1 LIQGLNLIP
10 GNETTTK
17 KAKVQKQI
25 LKNLSGEIKKGEMTA
40 IMGASGSG
48 KTTLINFL
56 TSRSTRGSTLFY
68 DGELLVNGFPV
79 GDLTPLKNIIGFVP
93 QEDTVVREASIKEN
107 FEMYGKYRQVKHLE
121 KRVNENIKA
130 LDLEHCQDTIVGDE
144 FQRGISG
151 GELKRTSIGI
161 ELMSHPEIL
170 FLDEP
175 TTGLDAKTAL
185 DIVTHL
191 RKLCQTRGM
200 GIVAVIHQP
209 RPEILSLFDQV
220 LVLSDGNL
228 IFDGTL
234 KEIETKLTDQGY
246 QLTQFETSVDFLMKL
261 IDIHQIK
268 TNLAK
273 HFDLHEAEIEL
284 LAHLVLK
291 ERIEALT
298 LAEER
303 HNMSKRSTI
312 ISQSID
318 KKRSIPFKEESV
330 KSELLR
336 NFSETRSTRIEDAL
350 DPELLNKFSKSKNQ
364 KHSMFVQFW
373 ILIVY
378 YIKFFVRKRTNLYLM
393 VAQQMVTLVLI
404 YFIFRNLGDPTD
416 DTIVAL
422 QNRFGLFAV
431 MSMYGFFSGFWS
443 DVIVF
448 VAKRKLFHRDQE
460 GRYYDELPYFMA
472 NQFYTFPFYTILMF
486 VVSTFFFFMFPL
498 NFDPDLISN
507 WFYFFYFVYVG
518 GFVSGASLGSVI
530 AVLSD
535 RVQEITAIMAFI
547 IPPLT
552 IATGY
557 YCNIKSS
564 TIFIQIFAYTSPSRF
579 SYQGLLIN
587 EFMNHKKYTD
597 TCMTYVD
604 CDTNPSGRCRV
615 PLDDDHKSSC
625 DPIQVMD
632 FYQMS
637 RWSNLVYLL
646 VLCVFY
652 RFLGYLIFKLRNRPK
667 LPKYKKLSVKNN
679 SSVGIN

>member
-1 LIQGLNLIP
+1 
-10 GNETTTK
+10 
-17 KAKVQKQI
+17 
-25 LKNLSGEIKKGEMTA
+25 
-40 IMGASGSG
+40 MGASGSG

-56 TSRSTRGSTLFY
+56 TSRSTRGSNILY
-68 DGELLVNGFPV
+68 DGELLLNGAIV
-79 GDLTPLKNIIGFVP
+79 EDLSPLKNIIGFVP
-93 QEDTVVREASIKEN
+93 QEDIVNREASIKEN
-107 FEMYGKYRQVKHLE
+107 FEMYGKYRKVKNLKE
-121 KRVNENIKA
+121 RINENIEA
-130 LDLEHCQDTIVGDE
+130 LNLEHCKDTIVGNE
-144 FQRGISG
+144 FRRGISG

-161 ELMSHPEIL
+161 ELMSDPEIL

-175 TTGLDAKTAL
+175 TTGLDANTAL

-191 RKLCQTRGM
+191 RQLCDTRGM

-209 RPEILSLFDQV
+209 RPEILEQFDQI

-234 KEIETKLTDQGY
+234 NQIDTKLTEMRY
-246 QLTQFETSVDFLMKL
+246 LLPKYETTIDFLMKL

-273 HFDLHEAEIEL
+273 NFDLAESEIQL
-284 LAHLVLK
+284 LANLVIQ
-291 ERIEALT
+291 ERIESFT
-298 LAEER
+298 EAEEFNLR
-303 HNMSKRSTI
+303 SKRSTI
-312 ISQSID
+312 LDSID
-318 KKRSIPFKEESV
+318 KRISINLREESIR
-330 KSELLR
+330 STLLDQELDYKENKIDEILDPILLTKL
-336 NFSETRSTRIEDAL
+336 SET
-350 DPELLNKFSKSKNQ
+350 KNQ
-364 KHSMFVQFW
+364 KHNMFIQFW
-373 ILIVY
+373 ILIMY
-378 YIKFFVRKRTNLYLM
+378 YIKFFVRKKTNLYLM

-404 YFIFRNLGDPTD
+404 YFIFHNLGDPTV

-448 VAKRKLFHRDQE
+448 VSKRKLFHRDQE

-472 NQFYTFPFYTILMF
+472 NQFYTFPFYTVLMF

-498 NFDPDLISN
+498 NFEPQVIGN
-507 WFYFFYFVYVG
+507 WFYFFFFVYVG

-564 TIFIQIFAYTSPSRF
+564 TFFIKIFAYTSPSRF

-587 EFMNHKKYTD
+587 EFLNAHLYTD
-597 TCMTYVD
+597 NCVTFVD
-604 CDTNPSGRCRV
+604 CDTNPSGRCQV
-615 PLDDDHKSSC
+615 HVDAAHADNC
-625 DPIQVMD
+625 DPVKVMD

-637 RWSNLVYLL
+637 RFSNMIYIL

-652 RFLGYLIFKLRNRPK
+652 RFLGYLIFKFRNRPVV
-667 LPKYKKLSVKNN
+667 PKFKKLESKDKKWNVP
-679 SSVGIN
+679 IN

>member
-1 LIQGLNLIP
+1 
-10 GNETTTK
+10 
-17 KAKVQKQI
+17 
-25 LKNLSGEIKKGEMTA
+25 MTA

-56 TSRSTRGSTLFY
+56 TSRSTRGSTILY
-68 DGELLVNGFPV
+68 DGELLVNGVPV
-79 GDLTPLKNIIGFVP
+79 GDLSPLKNIIGFVP
-93 QEDTVVREASIKEN
+93 QEDTVVREATIKEN
-107 FEMYGKYRQVKHLE
+107 FEMYGRYRGVKNLG
-121 KRVNENIKA
+121 KRVQDNIEA
-130 LDLEHCQDTIVGDE
+130 LDLDHCKETIVGDE

-175 TTGLDAKTAL
+175 TTGLDANTAL
-185 DIVTHL
+185 DIVSHL
-191 RKLCQTRGM
+191 RKLCVTRGM

-209 RPEILSLFDQV
+209 RPEILAQFDQV

-234 KEIETKLTDQGY
+234 EEIETKLINLGY
-246 QLTQFETSVDFLMKL
+246 SLPKFETSVDFLMKL

-273 HFDLHEAEIEL
+273 NFDLNEGKIQV
-284 LAHLVLK
+284 LANLVLQ
-291 ERIEALT
+291 ERIESIT
-298 LAEER
+298 LAEEKF
-303 HNMSKRSTI
+303 NMSKRSTI
-312 ISQSID
+312 LDSID
-318 KKRSIPFKEESV
+318 RKLSLPMKEESV
-330 KSELLR
+330 KSHLIESV
-336 NFSETRSTRIEDAL
+336 SEYRSTKIEDAL
-350 DPELLNKFSKSKNQ
+350 DPELMLKYSQSKNQ
-364 KHSMFVQFW
+364 KHSLVVQFW
-373 ILIVY
+373 ILLVY
-378 YIKFFVRKRTNLYLM
+378 YIRFFVRKRTNLYLM

-404 YFIFRNLGDPTD
+404 YFIFRNLGNPTD

-460 GRYYDELPYFMA
+460 GRYYDEFPYFMA
-472 NQFYTFPFYTILMF
+472 NQFYTFPFYTVLMF

-498 NFDPDLISN
+498 NFEPDLVAN

-587 EFMNHKKYTD
+587 EFMNHEKYTD

-604 CDTNPSGRCRV
+604 CPTGRCRV
-615 PLDDDHKSSC
+615 PIDEDHRDSC
-625 DPIQVMD
+625 DPIKVMD

-637 RWSNLVYLL
+637 RWSNLVYLV
-646 VLCVFY
+646 VLCIFY
-652 RFLGYLIFKLRNRPK
+652 RLLGYLIFKFRNRPV
-667 LPKYKKLSVKNN
+667 LPKYQKLRNKNRNWSVPVN
-679 SSVGIN
+679 